1 MKDLQIVYSKNRRDL
16 AKYMRADIWK
26 HHKNEAFSRGFLIV
40 PETLKAN
47 MERSYFSEDTERS
60 LMLEEILSFRRFA
73 LRIAELAGGAGYNVV
88 NPALELHLLAQSI
101 QDLEDEL
108 QEYASLKNKPNYLSR
123 VIDTIGDL
131 WRYQIKASEIQEISQ
146 ATAENGDLNLS
157 KKLHDLGLIM
167 ESFGE
172 KLKLE
177 NFMPGDLLIDSLD
190 ENLKILLEKLEAV
203 NYNYKDLE
211 FPWTQYE
218 FLQETTIWIHG
229 FGISRSFTP
238 QEFSILNSLDKLV
251 KEVIISAEADL
262 VPEDQTQI
270 EAGKRQFIAGRQLIF
285 SLINN
290 YVNVK
295 VLELEDQE
303 NSQEFEFH
311 AFDKEQNESRFIAGK
326 IKELLFTERDLRPE
340 KIGIALASNEQTLNM
355 KLALDEL
362 DIPFYATDVDN
373 VEYKHLSNFLA
384 ALIEL
389 IKYPDNIEN
398 VIKYIKQPYA
408 GLTPD
413 EQDELIEFY
422 RSRGFSGFDAF
433 DASKYSKSFNPG
445 ILEFS
450 ELSSD
455 EEAEDDNA
463 RDIDAENDLES
474 AKDEDQERL
483 EVFELAQRALQN
495 PKSLLGEFYHAQTLR
510 EYSQQILEFLRSI
523 NLANKVSE
531 KVDSLEAAELSNEAE
546 VEVKVWNSLIKTL
559 SDFMKI
565 NSEGELSVEEFIFYL
580 ELSLIESNKNRIPAN
595 GNQVILGSFKQL
607 ANEDLDVV
615 FMVSADSGNIPQ
627 RSRKNSLLNSVDRLK
642 INPYLEEPLP
652 ELDEQLLN
660 VNISDFYALLNFPSK
675 IIISYTGGKG
685 EEASILSNFRES
697 HGEKLIEH
705 DEPNNL
711 GDLSL
716 SFPERAFTKLKLM
729 NNATD
734 FAGSEKTIVEAL
746 KAYINDNHQELN
758 EIWDADNYGREMKKD
773 GSLNI
778 STDLVSRA
786 LGKNPLWSISRLE
799 KYMKNPFA
807 FFVEYLLQLKAKNY
821 YKPESSGFGTLV
833 HKVMEIS
840 QRAWQKVL
848 ENSLDEVSRD
858 LSLEEIL
865 NQTDDELIARYLLE
879 AAFEDESLKLY
890 FMPGDAYVARFKA
903 QLSSL
908 QGSIAQIR
916 ELIENDI
923 NWEPKYSEWSF
934 GKAEKTFSV
943 ELSNGENL
951 FIRGFV
957 DRVDINQADQQF
969 RIIDYKTGDKKV
981 SYPNLYY
988 GFDLQLPVYLAA
1000 YESLNEPYIAADAGY
1015 AIVQNFKKNYSDQAL
1030 VSIDE
1035 FIKEYISKFKLRS
1048 LDLEEETLHKLMDHS
1063 LEKVR
1068 EIAEKINSGDFSSA
1082 PKTSDKYQ
1090 DPSRFCDYRAMAQ
1103 LDRGFIRTEILPK
1116 LDEIVK
1122 NYDPEIVESF
1132 GSRHILSKNSFI
1144 YLVENFDD
1152 GNFSDK

>member
-1 MKDLQIVYSKNRRDL
+1 
-16 AKYMRADIWK
+16 MRADIWK
-26 HHKNEAFSRGFLIV
+26 HHENEAFNRGFLIV

-47 MERSYFSEDTERS
+47 MERSYFSEDAERS

-101 QDLEDEL
+101 KDLEDEL
-108 QEYASLKNKPNYLSR
+108 QEYANLKNKPNYLSR
-123 VIDTIGDL
+123 ITDTIGDL
-131 WRYQIKASEIQEISQ
+131 WRYQIQTDEILEISQ
-146 ATAENGDLNLS
+146 STAENGDLNLS

-167 ESFGE
+167 ERFGE
-172 KLKLE
+172 KLKAE

-190 ENLKILLEKLEAV
+190 ENLKILLGKLEEV
-203 NYNYKDLE
+203 NYNYKDLD

-270 EAGKRQFIAGRQLIF
+270 ESGKRQFIAGRQLIY

-290 YVNVK
+290 YANVK
-295 VLELEDQE
+295 VLKLEDQE

-311 AFDKEQNESRFIAGK
+311 AFDKEQNESRFIAGE
-326 IKELLFTERDLRPE
+326 IKELLFKEDNLRPE
-340 KIGIALASNEQTLNM
+340 KIGIALASTEQTLNM

-362 DIPFYATDVDN
+362 DIPFYAADVDN
-373 VEYKHLSNFLA
+373 VEYKHLSNFLT

-398 VIKYIKQPYA
+398 VIKYIKHPYA

-413 EQDELIEFY
+413 EEDELIEFY
-422 RSRGFSGFDAF
+422 RSRGFRGFDAF
-433 DASKYSKSFNPG
+433 DSSKYSKNFNPG

-455 EEAEDDNA
+455 EEAEDDNS
-463 RDIDAENDLES
+463 RDIDDDNEHEALND
-474 AKDEDQERL
+474 KGDERL
-483 EVFELAQRALQN
+483 EVFELAQRVLQN
-495 PKSLLGEFYHAQTLR
+495 PKLLLGEFYQAQTLR

-531 KVDSLEAAELSNEAE
+531 KVDNLEAAELTNEAE
-546 VEVKVWNSLIKTL
+546 IEVKVWKSLIKTL

-565 NSEGELSVEEFIFYL
+565 NSDAELSVEEFIFYL

-615 FMVSADSGNIPQ
+615 FMVSADSINIPQ

-660 VNISDFYALLNFPSK
+660 VNISDFYALLNFPRQ

-697 HGEKLIEH
+697 LGEKLIEH
-705 DEPNNL
+705 DEPTSL

-716 SFPERAFTKLKLM
+716 SLPERAFTKLKLM
-729 NNATD
+729 NNAK
-734 FAGSEKTIVEAL
+734 FEGAEKTIVEAL
-746 KAYINDNHQELN
+746 EAYINDNHQELN
-758 EIWDADNYGREMKKD
+758 EIWDFDNYGREMNKD

-778 STDLVSRA
+778 SSNLVSRA

-840 QRAWQKVL
+840 QRTWQKVL
-848 ENSLDEVSRD
+848 ENTLDEINRN
-858 LSLEEIL
+858 LSLEEL
-865 NQTDDELIARYLLE
+865 LKQTDDELIARYLLE

-943 ELSNGENL
+943 ELSDGNNL

-957 DRVDINQADQQF
+957 DRVDINQIDQQF
-969 RIIDYKTGDKKV
+969 RIIDYKTGNKKV

-1030 VSIDE
+1030 ISIDE

-1063 LEKVR
+1063 IERVR
-1068 EIAEKINSGDFSSA
+1068 EIVEKINSGEFSSA

-1103 LDRGFIRTEILPK
+1103 LDRGFIRTKILPT
-1116 LDEIVK
+1116 LDEIVS
-1122 NYDPEIVESF
+1122 NYDPEIVKTF
-1132 GSRHILSKNSFI
+1132 GSRNNLIKNSFN
-1144 YLVENFDD
+1144 YLMNNLKDD
-1152 GNFSDK
+1152 NFS